1 MIHWFDEPFAGRDG
15 TDFEILIHGLVVVGT
30 SLATELRVI
39 VIDEDGQLAVVSPA
53 EAKTNFRYDR
63 KNRAWTMGQVSDN
76 D

>member
-1 MIHWFDEPFAGRDG
+1 MMMVD
-15 TDFEILIHGLVVVGT
+15 
-30 SLATELRVI
+30 TELRVI
-39 VIDEDGQLAVVSPA
+39 VIDEDGQLSVVSSS

>member
-1 MIHWFDEPFAGRDG
+1 MIQWFDEPFAGRDAG
-15 TDFEILIHGLVVVGT
+15 DFEILIHGLVV
-30 SLATELRVI
+30 LDTELRVI
-39 VIDEDGQLAVVSPA
+39 VIDEDGQLSVVSSS